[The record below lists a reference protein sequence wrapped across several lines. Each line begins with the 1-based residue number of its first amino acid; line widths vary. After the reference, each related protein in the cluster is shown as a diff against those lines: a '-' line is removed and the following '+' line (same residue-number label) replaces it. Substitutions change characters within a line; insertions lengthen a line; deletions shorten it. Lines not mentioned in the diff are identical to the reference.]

1 MTDKHFDDERLK
13 SPAPERC
20 PRALKC
26 QDETTERMKM
36 KRFYKNW
43 PMHNIVAHPLMQIL
57 EWIGLVSMAD
67 KLHDATLP
75 PNAIYPAK
83 PAE

>member
-1 MTDKHFDDERLK
+1 
-13 SPAPERC
+13 
-20 PRALKC
+20 
-26 QDETTERMKM
+26 M

-75 PNAIYPAK
+75 PNPDFDDQQPRY
-83 PAE
+83 

>member
-1 MTDKHFDDERLK
+1 
-13 SPAPERC
+13 
-20 PRALKC
+20 
-26 QDETTERMKM
+26 M

-57 EWIGLVSMAD
+57 EWIGLVSLAG

-75 PNAIYPAK
+75 PNQ
-83 PAE
+83 

>member
-1 MTDKHFDDERLK
+1 
-13 SPAPERC
+13 
-20 PRALKC
+20 
-26 QDETTERMKM
+26 M

-75 PNAIYPAK
+75 PNAPSSPAAK
-83 PAE
+83 QSGARKG

>member
-1 MTDKHFDDERLK
+1 
-13 SPAPERC
+13 
-20 PRALKC
+20 
-26 QDETTERMKM
+26 M

-75 PNAIYPAK
+75 PNA
-83 PAE
+83 EVSR

>member
-1 MTDKHFDDERLK
+1 
-13 SPAPERC
+13 
-20 PRALKC
+20 
-26 QDETTERMKM
+26 M

-75 PNAIYPAK
+75 PNVEVRGATQLYRGASPRLPGYASDSN
-83 PAE
+83 ERSGT